1 MGRSAGNGKTNV
13 VDDGAI
19 GDESIRGLVS
29 VQG

>member
-29 VQG
+29 VRG